1 MNRLRPILALII
13 SLGPALGWSQPEA
26 SLAELRTT
34 LELAIS
40 EFEGPE
46 QGQSLLRFEE
56 IITQLETE
64 WRQEA
69 LSDEGAALLVRAYE
83 YRARVQ
89 MNLGNTEKAA
99 DSFRALIAIA
109 PQHRLDETSIS
120 PKVVDFFKS
129 IKAQMIGFMTIQS
142 VPQGAT
148 VSLNGKVLSVTD
160 FFPLDVVAGDYTL
173 DITKSGYR
181 QETRE
186 ATVAAGETLSLQ
198 FDLVRTSASGFV
210 ITEPTDVEILIDGV
224 SKGSTS
230 GVLDPALAALAAA
243 RGLDP
248 SRSSS
253 RLEIPDLPAGSH
265 TIEFQKP
272 CYQTLRMG
280 LDIPEPQDYELPPI
294 RLEPSVGT
302 IVLTSDPP
310 GGQIFIDGEAQ
321 GVAPKTLSSVC
332 AGVRRVE
339 VRHASGRFVEDVD
352 LKARDRVE
360 LAAQIRPTLAFLGVI
375 ADGPSAQRSL
385 SSMVNRVARIAPAT
399 IRGMNFLKA
408 DSAIVDRT
416 LNAERLNLANL
427 LPPQKPDPALL
438 RRILEKLAAA
448 LEVQGFLAGRIPEE
462 QLTRSAALHIYAAG
476 SVVPDSATVVI
487 EDDASY
493 TRFFQALDQRVS
505 LRAPWSGLVTVDT
518 LLHEGPVVLR
528 VAPDSPAEKASFVK
542 GHVVTEAG
550 GRRITRTGE
559 FLAVIAAAEPGK
571 PVSITVTTSE
581 GPKTIDLP
589 LVEAPREISLIG
601 TGAVANKVSMDLRQT
616 MEGYPGSE
624 NAALARLNLGLIAL
638 SLHDYAGAHD
648 AFVKAKNELPLA
660 PGLSRGTAAF
670 YAGVALEHLG
680 YAKEALDEYTQA
692 SQDPGATLLSLDGP
706 LVQDIARRRIGALSG
721 AR

>member
-1 MNRLRPILALII
+1 MNRLRLILALIV
-13 SLGPALGWSQPEA
+13 SLGPALAWSQPEA
-26 SLAELRTT
+26 SLVEMRTT

-46 QGQSLLRFEE
+46 QGQSLLRFDE
-56 IITQLETE
+56 IIARLETE
-64 WRQEA
+64 RAQQTLSEA
-69 LSDEGAALLVRAYE
+69 GAALLVRAYE

-109 PQHRLDETSIS
+109 PQHSLDEGSIS

-129 IKAQMIGFMTIQS
+129 TKAQMIGFVTIQS
-142 VPQGAT
+142 VPQGAM
-148 VSLNGKVLSVTD
+148 VSLNGKDLSVTD
-160 FFPLDVVAGDYTL
+160 FFPLEVVAGDYEL
-173 DITKSGYR
+173 DIAKNGYR
-181 QETRE
+181 QEMRE
-186 ATVAAGETLSLQ
+186 VTVVAGETLSLQ

-210 ITEPTDVEILIDGV
+210 ITEPTDVEILIDGA

-230 GVLDPALAALAAA
+230 GVLDPALAAIAAS

-248 SRSSS
+248 LRSSS

-265 TIEFQKP
+265 TIEFKKP
-272 CYQTLRMG
+272 CYETLRMG

-321 GVAPKTLSSVC
+321 GVAPKTLGSVC

-352 LKARDRVE
+352 LKARARVE

-385 SSMVNRVARIAPAT
+385 SSMTSRVARIAPAT
-399 IRGMNFLKA
+399 IRSLNFLKA
-408 DSAIVDRT
+408 DNAIVDRT
-416 LNAERLNLANL
+416 LNAERLDLANL

-438 RRILEKLAAA
+438 RRILERLAAA
-448 LEVQGFLAGRIPEE
+448 LEVQGFLVGRIPEE

-487 EDDASY
+487 EDDGSY

-505 LRAPWSGLVTVDT
+505 LLAPWSGLVTVDT
-518 LLHEGPVVLR
+518 LLHAGPVVLR
-528 VAPDSPAEKASFVK
+528 VAPGSPAEKSSFVK
-542 GHVVTEAG
+542 GHVVTAAG
-550 GRRITRTGE
+550 GRRITTTGE
-559 FLAVIAAAEPGK
+559 LLAVIAAAEPGK
-571 PVSITVTTSE
+571 PLSITVTTNE
-581 GPKTIDLP
+581 GPKTVDLP
-589 LVEAPREISLIG
+589 LEEAPREISLVG

-648 AFVKAKNELPLA
+648 AFIKAKNELPLA

-692 SQDPGATLLSLDGP
+692 SQDAGATLLSPDGP
-706 LVQDIARRRIGALSG
+706 LVQDIAKRRIGALSG